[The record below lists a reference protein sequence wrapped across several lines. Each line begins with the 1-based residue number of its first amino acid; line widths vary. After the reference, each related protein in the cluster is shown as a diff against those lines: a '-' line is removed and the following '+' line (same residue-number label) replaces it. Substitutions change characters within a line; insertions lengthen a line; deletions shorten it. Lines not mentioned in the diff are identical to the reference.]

1 MGIIRVGQLLDDP
14 SIKFDD
20 RAFRRG
26 FIHGYLM
33 ALDNIKAGI
42 GYNEMN
48 SFFNDQLMP
57 WRESDCS
64 VMASPPEIE
73 EKL

>member
-1 MGIIRVGQLLDDP
+1 MEIIRVGQLLENQTM
-14 SIKFDD
+14 KFDD

-48 SFFNDQLMP
+48 DFFNDHLMP

-64 VMASPPEIE
+64 AMASPPEIE